1 MVDATK
7 RNRELVADPPAQ
19 CPRLCKPQM
28 VGVGRPPPAQQAR
41 LRCHELQV
49 SAIPITSRFAQREGS
64 FIDMPTNGYPGR
76 RATTCR
82 AIIWMRR
89 ASSMGRDNQGEN

>member
-49 SAIPITSRFAQREGS
+49 SAIAITPRFAQREPP
-64 FIDMPTNGYPGR
+64 MPTLGDPERGAVAVERGR
-76 RATTCR
+76 KAPPPARSKNDDPSPT
-82 AIIWMRR
+82 
-89 ASSMGRDNQGEN
+89 